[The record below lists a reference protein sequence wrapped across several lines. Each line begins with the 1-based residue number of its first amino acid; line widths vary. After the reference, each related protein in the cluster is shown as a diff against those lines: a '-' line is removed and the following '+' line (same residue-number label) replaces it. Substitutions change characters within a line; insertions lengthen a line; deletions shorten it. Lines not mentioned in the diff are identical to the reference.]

1 MLPIYVKGTLEF
13 TFEGHFYT
21 YDKQNLS
28 AYGVGG
34 LPWGSLDPA
43 RHFAKKL
50 KVTVKLETPEP
61 MTFTTEAQIIREAT
75 QVSEHMGLK
84 FSLIPEQAKK
94 VNALIA
100 KYGFFP
106 TEYIRKYPR
115 IPSLSVIQTFP
126 LRVQGTTLVTAT
138 QANPKVRAVDHIFD
152 VGNLSPNGILLS
164 TESLPA
170 QTLLPGHRLLL
181 RMEPRGWF
189 PVAVEM
195 EGMICRVVD
204 DINSRNGNTIR
215 YIGIKFTKID
225 EMNKTIFLDL
235 LKDILERLKTI
246 SPEVKN
252 ERRKG

>member
-1 MLPIYVKGTLEF
+1 MLPIYVKGSLEF
-13 TFEGHFYT
+13 TFEGHFHT

-28 AYGVGG
+28 AYGVSG
-34 LPWGSLDPA
+34 LQWGELDPE
-43 RHFAKKL
+43 RHFSKKL
-50 KVTVKLETPEP
+50 KVTVKLDTPEP
-61 MTFTTEAQIIREAT
+61 FTFTAEAQIIREAT

-84 FSLIPEQAKK
+84 FSLAPEQAKR

-126 LRVQGTTLVTAT
+126 LRVQATTLVTAT
-138 QANPKVRAVDHIFD
+138 KANPKVKPVDHIFD

-170 QTLLPGHRLLL
+170 QTLMPGQRLLL

-189 PVAVEM
+189 PVGIEM
-195 EGMICRVVD
+195 EGVICRVVD
-204 DINSRNGNTIR
+204 DINTRNGNIIR
-215 YIGIKFTKID
+215 YIGIKFTKVD
-225 EMNKTIFLDL
+225 EINKTIFLDL
-235 LKDILERLKTI
+235 LKDILERLKTL
-246 SPEVKN
+246 SPETKN
-252 ERRKG
+252 ERRRV